1 MGKLI
6 FILAFNF
13 FGIQFSTTTQT
24 TISKDQLCMTEQNI
38 ITMED
43 DILLVNTGSPFDDV
57 LGVFIYSSE
66 ELVFQGNSCGSFT
79 CEYNLEQ
86 LGGGTYTVIVKTE
99 NEETFSDTIVIE

>member
-13 FGIQFSTTTQT
+13 LGTQFFTPSQTATQ
-24 TISKDQLCMTEQNI
+24 SSQFCMAEQNI

-66 ELVFQGNSCGSFT
+66 ELVFQGNGCGSFA

-86 LGGGTYTVIVKTE
+86 LGEGTYTVIVKTE